1 MQVTGDG
8 VKAGTGADNFVVTQK
23 VADSG
28 LVYTYRVEVTGPE
41 GAADTA
47 QVALDPSSAQAGDF
61 DEATGTL
68 TIPADTEPGVY
79 TYVFNGTDKSFQP
92 GKVTLVVTVGDYAR
106 ITRITSNTSTVK
118 AFAPGEDDKG
128 FDFRTRAPEG
138 VKTVLTLTRDPAN
151 AKVALTVTNGR
162 GEAVKTIKLNT
173 AGDKIVVPA
182 SQSAGTYHLTM
193 EVTHASRSSRTYL
206 LDLRIVGKNEI
217 TSIHDEGEVYS
228 TVPAD
233 GAATLDIDLSKLNDF
248 DGAFQVATNEGTTHI
263 DDTIDVEN
271 CVPAGAVAWDFDTD
285 TLNVDVTKAGRITTD
300 LVVDKGRPSET
311 TTRLTVI
318 VIPAVTV
325 TENPAS

>member
-1 MQVTGDG
+1 MRVTGDG

-28 LVYTYRVEVTGPE
+28 LVYTYRVEVTGPR
-41 GAADTA
+41 ARPTPR

-79 TYVFNGTDKSFQP
+79 TYVFNGTDKSFQS

-182 SQSAGTYHLTM
+182 SQSRA
-193 EVTHASRSSRTYL
+193 
-206 LDLRIVGKNEI
+206 
-217 TSIHDEGEVYS
+217 
-228 TVPAD
+228 P
-233 GAATLDIDLSKLNDF
+233 
-248 DGAFQVATNEGTTHI
+248 
-263 DDTIDVEN
+263 TI
-271 CVPAGAVAWDFDTD
+271 
-285 TLNVDVTKAGRITTD
+285 
-300 LVVDKGRPSET
+300 
-311 TTRLTVI
+311 
-318 VIPAVTV
+318 
-325 TENPAS
+325 